1 MNLFLSILLGISSL
15 KADSLIHII
24 DDQETV
30 LIKRFEILPDQG
42 YSINQIAN
50 DSTLIFKESSIFQA
64 NLSDKYWVKL
74 QINNPSAYSKNY
86 FLWLNPSLQNILYQ
100 FDQDQRKWTG
110 HQAGILTPSGRLQSE
125 LMPLKLASNS
135 VSTIFINTN
144 ISELKKLGDE
154 IDSWIYIHTE
164 DKIVAKT
171 HRLTVIWMVALSIS
185 IILFL
190 YNGYI
195 YLFFRDKTYLY
206 YLLLLIGGIIYITG
220 LHGFFGLLI
229 PWNHV
234 SLFLAPSGVL
244 FFFNL
249 NAFLTL
255 LGIAFVIGGFIMMTR
270 SYLNTKEQLPIMD
283 RVLRVTFYV
292 FILMVLIP
300 AISTFSGV
308 FFLEYYTN
316 EYLNLLIISIILLL
330 YSTGVASYRKSFK
343 PAKYYLIAHSV
354 PMIFMM
360 MLAFYFLWFQT
371 NASDIYYLPSLAIIT
386 QALTFAIALVAR
398 MQLLKDE
405 LSKKKLELR
414 LKKVENEK
422 LQDKLDYNNREIA
435 TSTMYQCQ
443 RNEMLLNLKGQ
454 VDNLTSM
461 LDGEAKGEAKKI
473 KSTINSSISL
483 TTDWEKF
490 KLHFAEVH
498 PSFFKNLKA
507 DYPNLTQNEIRLSA
521 YFHINL
527 SVKEIAALT
536 NISPESVRKAKTRL
550 NKKLRE
556 TEVMSS

>member
-1 MNLFLSILLGISSL
+1 MNFFLSILLTLTNLPS
-15 KADSLIHII
+15 DSLIHRLN
-24 DDQETV
+24 DQETEQ
-30 LIKRFEILPDQG
+30 IQRFQVLPDQG
-42 YSINQIAN
+42 YSIDQVAN
-50 DSTLIFKESSIFQA
+50 DSTLHFEEFYKLPSD
-64 NLSDKYWVKL
+64 LSDKYWIKL
-74 QINNPSAYSKNY
+74 QLNNTSAYSKNY

-220 LHGFFGLLI
+220 LHGFFRLII
-229 PWNHV
+229 PWNY
-234 SLFLAPSGVL
+234 SAFFLSPSGVTY
-244 FFFNL
+244 FYTVNT
-249 NAFLTL
+249 FLIQ
-255 LGIAFVIGGFIMMTR
+255 LGIICVIGGFIMMTR
-270 SYLNTKEQLPIMD
+270 SYLNTKERLPRLD
-283 RVLRVTFYV
+283 KVLKVTFFT

-300 AISTFSGV
+300 AISSFSGI
-308 FFLEYYTN
+308 FYLEYYTN
-316 EYLNLLIISIILLL
+316 KYLNLLIILIILLL
-330 YSTGVASYRKSFK
+330 YYTGFAAYRKSFK

-354 PMIFMM
+354 PLVFIL
-360 MLAFYFLWFQT
+360 MLAVYFLWFQT
-371 NASDIYYLPSLAIIT
+371 NANDIYYLPSLTIIT

-461 LDGEAKGEAKKI
+461 LEGEAKGEAKKI
-473 KSTINSSISL
+473 KSTINSSITL

-498 PSFFKNLKA
+498 PDFFKNLKT

-556 TEVMSS
+556 TETMSS

>member
-1 MNLFLSILLGISSL
+1 MNFFLSILLTLSNLQS
-15 KADSLIHII
+15 DSLVHTL
-24 DDQETV
+24 DDEKTARIQ
-30 LIKRFEILPDQG
+30 RFQVLPDQG
-42 YSINQIAN
+42 YSIETVSS
-50 DSTLIFKESSIFQA
+50 DTSLVFKESTYLQS
-64 NLSDKYWVKL
+64 NLSDKYWIKL
-74 QINNPSAYSKNY
+74 QLNNTSAYSKDY
-86 FLWLNPSLQNILYQ
+86 YLWLNTIVENVLYQ
-100 FDQDQRKWTG
+100 YDQDQEKWIS
-110 HQAGILTPSGRLQSE
+110 HPAGFLTPSGLLQSD
-125 LMPLKLASNS
+125 LMPMKLSSNAISTVFISTDISHLKE
-135 VSTIFINTN
+135 F
-144 ISELKKLGDE
+144 EDE
-154 IDSWIYIHTE
+154 IKAWIYIHKE
-164 DKIVAKT
+164 EKVKSKT
-171 HRLTVIWMVALSIS
+171 QLLTVIWMVALGITTV
-185 IILFL
+185 LFL

-195 YLFFRDKTYLY
+195 YLFFRDKTYVY

-220 LHGFFGLLI
+220 LHGFFHLII
-229 PWNHV
+229 PWNY
-234 SLFLAPSGVL
+234 STFFISPSGVNY
-244 FFFNL
+244 FYEVN
-249 NAFLTL
+249 TL
-255 LGIAFVIGGFIMMTR
+255 LIQLGIICVIGGFIMMTR
-270 SYLNTKEQLPIMD
+270 SYLNTKEILPTLDKI
-283 RVLRVTFYV
+283 LKITFYF

-300 AISTFSGV
+300 AILSFSGL

-316 EYLNLLIISIILLL
+316 KYLNLLIISIILLL
-330 YSTGVASYRKSFK
+330 YYTGFAANRKSFK

-354 PMIFMM
+354 PLVFIL
-360 MLAFYFLWFQT
+360 MLTVYFLWFQT

-473 KSTINSSISL
+473 KSAINSSITL

-498 PSFFKNLKA
+498 PDFFKNLKA
-507 DYPNLTQNEIRLSA
+507 VYPNLTQNEIRLSA